1 MIISTLMP
9 QLTRYSFG
17 ATSAIITCLAF
28 IISLGKITNP
38 KYTIIGSLL
47 VIAIADNISDS
58 LGIHIYQ
65 ESDLKRTEVVRISTF
80 FNFITRFFVV
90 FIFIFFILFLPL
102 LYASALSL
110 IWGIS
115 LLIVLSYYIAKEQ
128 KINPYKAIIE
138 HIGIAVV
145 VVIASNY
152 ISEWILNVF
161 STL

>member
-1 MIISTLMP
+1 MP

-28 IISLGKITNP
+28 IISLGKITNS

-47 VIAIADNISDS
+47 IIAIADNISDS

-65 ESDLKRTEVVRISTF
+65 ESDLKRTEIIRISTF

-90 FIFIFFILFLPL
+90 FVFIIFILFLPL
-102 LYASALSL
+102 FYASVLSL

-115 LLIVLSYYIAKEQ
+115 LLIVLSYYIAREQ
-128 KINPYKAIIE
+128 KINPYTAILE

-145 VVIASNY
+145 VVLASNY
-152 ISEWILNVF
+152 LSEWILNVF